1 MNADQLWETTMDPTK
16 RTLVKVSL
24 GDAIMA
30 QKTFN
35 ILMGDNASVRRSWIE
50 DHVDFTLVD
59 DFSKEV
65 L

>member
-1 MNADQLWETTMDPTK
+1 
-16 RTLVKVSL
+16 LVKVAL

-30 QKTFN
+30 QKTVN
-35 ILMGDNASVRRSWIE
+35 ILMGDNASVRRTWIE